1 MDSTTS
7 NWSTL
12 RTDMPEEIAKSLDTH
27 TEILHLHA
35 VYSSGYSS
43 VPLLP
48 EILTL
53 KLSFPIGPDNNSFHP
68 KHRGHYFLK
77 KSTFYCLEP
86 LTRKISSSTNNSN
99 WFVRIEDAHDSRK
112 VRFKDPL
119 SKFTIKKLGKIGR
132 LPHRAINLLD
142 YKLSWVLRMRV
153 GFGSWLSILVG
164 NWGGLENGD
173 EEWAKVDDRC
183 GDFCSVDIAFHN
195 KRFYAVDD
203 MGQTIA
209 IDPSSLEVTQMVNY
223 FPGLKK
229 NWIYFS
235 DDSFVGGKGHFPSW
249 KADLFDLEDDVAQ
262 PLKSVVGYSKIF

>member
-1 MDSTTS
+1 MHISSICNFAFVCYLIWSLFLFIIFHHLLSGSKTEMDSTTS

-142 YKLSWVLRMRV
+142 YKVREV
-153 GFGSWLSILVG
+153 GKSHGLV
-164 NWGGLENGD
+164 
-173 EEWAKVDDRC
+173 
-183 GDFCSVDIAFHN
+183 FVDI
-195 KRFYAVDD
+195 
-203 MGQTIA
+203 
-209 IDPSSLEVTQMVNY
+209 S
-223 FPGLKK
+223 K
-229 NWIYFS
+229 NR
-235 DDSFVGGKGHFPSW
+235 
-249 KADLFDLEDDVAQ
+249 
-262 PLKSVVGYSKIF
+262 